1 MEIDENRDGYL
12 TIEELSKYLKRSS
25 NKPEYEDINEIIRH
39 MDVDCNGKLV
49 YNEFISA
56 CLSKSAAN
64 NREYLLFAFEYF
76 DMNHDGKIS
85 K

>member
-1 MEIDENRDGYL
+1 MKIDENKDGYL
-12 TIEELSKYLKRSS
+12 TIEELSNYMKSQS
-25 NKPEYEDINEIIRH
+25 AKPEYGDISEIISH

-64 NREYLLFAFEYF
+64 NREYLRFAF
-76 DMNHDGKIS
+76 
-85 K
+85 